1 MARVDELHGCVMVE
15 DQRVARLE
23 AEVRRSVEKQ
33 ENFERSVV
41 TTEMMVDSLKQV
53 SQIFCEQLD
62 AVRQVTDDCFTEHS
76 ELLRDRLDNLEAELR
91 WQSSK
96 QDMDCVGIAVALESR
111 IDRQVMMQQQ
121 QAEFNNSMLEVVGL
135 SAGKFF
141 RVDGDVLDVEAKA
154 DVSDQEWEGLRA
166 GNEEGRMMEEQNERT
181 CAESD
186 MDQSMGFDSSL
197 PSSRASPCC
206 VRVAS
211 ASGTSPTSGKSESH
225 SVEDQW
231 DRVQELQWW
240 QNRQH
245 DSAESVQQFTDES
258 DSGDGY
264 YGDSDTSE
272 N

>member
-154 DVSDQEWEGLRA
+154 DVDWVMPNIQH
-166 GNEEGRMMEEQNERT
+166 
-181 CAESD
+181 
-186 MDQSMGFDSSL
+186 SL
-197 PSSRASPCC
+197 ARLI
-206 VRVAS
+206 
-211 ASGTSPTSGKSESH
+211 T
-225 SVEDQW
+225 
-231 DRVQELQWW
+231 
-240 QNRQH
+240 
-245 DSAESVQQFTDES
+245 
-258 DSGDGY
+258 
-264 YGDSDTSE
+264 
-272 N
+272 